1 MGIQIEKR
9 AEKVGIILAKK
20 KINNIPA
27 QVKLGIDKSGSMDH
41 LYEDGTVQDVVER
54 ILAVGMKFDM
64 DQSID
69 VFAFH
74 NRSFPV
80 KTVTFPIMENYVKK
94 EIEQK
99 IGWGGTS
106 YSPCLKDIRDSS
118 QGEKGKKGFFGFG
131 KTTDKPADPT
141 LAILITDGAND
152 DESDSEIIFKE
163 SQAENIYWLLVGIG
177 RERFSFIRKMGDK
190 YPNVGFVAIDD
201 ISKIDDDDLFEALLN
216 DELAAWFKKF
226 QK

>member
-1 MGIQIEKR
+1 MAISIEKR
-9 AEKVGIILAKK
+9 AEKVGIILDKR

-27 QVKLGIDKSGSMDH
+27 QVKLGIDKSGSMQD
-41 LYEDGTVQDVVER
+41 LYKNGTVQDVVER
-54 ILAVGMKFDM
+54 ILAVGMKFDI
-64 DQSID
+64 DHSID

-74 NRSFPV
+74 NHSFPV
-80 KTVTFPIMENYVKK
+80 KIVTLPIMENYVKK

-99 IGWGGTS
+99 INWGGTS
-106 YSPCLKDIRDSS
+106 YAPCLKDIRDSS

-131 KTTDKPADPT
+131 KTADKPADPT

-152 DESDSEIIFKE
+152 DESDSEKIFKE

-177 RERFSFIRKMGDK
+177 RERFAFIRKMGDK

-201 ISKIDDDDLFEALLN
+201 ISTVDDEALYECLLN
-216 DELAAWFKKF
+216 DELAEWFRKF